1 MKYLRLSALPGD
13 VVETVRRYP
22 VETLFCL
29 AEYVLLIACLEKQ
42 ELMAMQPFLFF
53 IILIFN
59 ELRPRRWASVAY
71 WAMVVAAP
79 LSLLLPWKEWIS
91 SISIQETLLYIAL
104 PLILL
109 LISPEKTDRGFM
121 RHAGSWLNSLILGL
135 IVFAGYIAFALLQL
149 SVETIFELR
158 LKIEDLEIKE
168 LLFFA
173 VVLYPFAVLSFHRRA
188 VRTAQ
193 ADKLFDLLVNYV
205 LTPFVM
211 FFTLIPYIYIAA
223 TLIRWKLVNGQ
234 VGDIFSAYLTV
245 AVVAYGLN
253 LLVCDRKSWCDR
265 FYRHMSKLLIAPLIL
280 LFVSIG
286 YRIYCYGFTELR
298 YYLVL
303 LGVDIAVAIV
313 LLWRPARRALWLIA
327 LTTLALIVISTYIP
341 GITAKDIERLSQ
353 SRRAETVVTPS
364 HDSWNMNIQADL
376 PTHSNRVA
384 PSRDSWNM
392 NISSSVNTLNVNGY
406 SNIEILKYISVNR
419 VDSVSYKLYDGSV
432 PTGYA
437 IPRSWFDSI
446 AALRQQS
453 NDTTIYCDS
462 LVYRTDR
469 YKIYFEDIS
478 ILSAY
483 DYNKVNLSGNA
494 YILIK

>member
-42 ELMAMQPFLFF
+42 ELWAMQPFLFF

-71 WAMVVAAP
+71 WAMLVAAP
-79 LSLLLPWKEWIS
+79 LSLLLPWKEWLS
-91 SISIQETLLYIAL
+91 SISIQETLLYVAL

-109 LISPEKTDRGFM
+109 LISPEKTDRVFM

-158 LKIEDLEIKE
+158 PKIEELEIKE

-173 VVLYPFAVLSFHRRA
+173 VVLYPFAVLLFHRRA

-193 ADKLFDLLVNYV
+193 ADRLFDLLVNYV

-211 FFTLIPYIYIAA
+211 LFTLIPYIYIAA

-265 FYRHMSKLLIAPLIL
+265 FYRHMSKLLIAPLAL
-280 LFVSIG
+280 LFVCIG
-286 YRIYCYGFTELR
+286 YRIHCYGFTELR

-353 SRRAETVVTPS
+353 SRRAETVVAPS
-364 HDSWNMNIQADL
+364 HDSWNMNI
-376 PTHSNRVA
+376 
-384 PSRDSWNM
+384 
-392 NISSSVNTLNVNGY
+392 ISSVNTLNVNGY

-462 LVYRTDR
+462 FYCDSLVYRTDR

-478 ILSAY
+478 ILS
-483 DYNKVNLSGNA
+483 DYNRVNLNGNV

>member
-29 AEYVLLIACLEKQ
+29 AEYVFLIACLEKQ

-79 LSLLLPWKEWIS
+79 LSLLLPWKEWLS
-91 SISIQETLLYIAL
+91 STISIQERLLYIAL

-158 LKIEDLEIKE
+158 LKIEELEIKE

-193 ADKLFDLLVNYV
+193 ADRLFDLLVNYV

-211 FFTLIPYIYIAA
+211 LFTVIPYIYIAA
-223 TLIRWKLVNGQ
+223 TLIRWKLINGQ

-245 AVVAYGLN
+245 AIVAYGLN
-253 LLVCDRKSWCDR
+253 LLVCNRKSWCDR

-364 HDSWNMNIQADL
+364 HDSWNMNI
-376 PTHSNRVA
+376 
-384 PSRDSWNM
+384 
-392 NISSSVNTLNVNGY
+392 SSSVNTLNVNGY

-469 YKIYFEDIS
+469 YKIYFEDIN

-483 DYNKVNLSGNA
+483 DYNRVNLSGNA